1 MNIFKR
7 ILSIFCLVLLV
18 GALLAL
24 SSCGGGETAEKD
36 ITGVEFKDLEV
47 AYDGTEKAIA
57 VTGTLPE
64 GVTVSYTKNKGTI
77 PGVYNATAT
86 LTGEGYK
93 TLTLNAKLTI
103 QLGNIEGITFAGG
116 TYTYDGTEKKVEITG
131 TLPEGVTVS
140 YESNTGT
147 NAGTYSAK
155 ATLSGEYYNTKVLNT
170 TLKIDPAKIEG
181 ITFEGATVV
190 YDGTE
195 KKIEIAG
202 TLPEGVTVAYENNVA
217 TDAGTYIA
225 KATVTG
231 ANYEK
236 LELNAVLEITK
247 ADITGVSFE
256 GASFTYDGTEKK
268 VEITG
273 TLPEGVTVSYEGNT
287 GTNADV
293 YTAKA
298 TLTGANYNPLT
309 LTATLEI
316 KKADITDIT
325 FTGATYEYDGNEKTI
340 EIVGTLPEG
349 VTVSYT
355 GNKGTNVG
363 NYPATAVISGANY
376 NTLTLNATLVITEP
390 TPPPKQD
397 ITGVTLKDG
406 EFTYDGTVKSIAVEG
421 TLPEGV
427 SVDYKVTG
435 NATDAGTYPV
445 VATLT
450 GEGYNELVLQA
461 NIVIK
466 KADITGITFANGEF
480 VYDGAEKTITV
491 TGELPTG
498 VQVQYGANKATTVG
512 VYNATAVLSG
522 ANYNTLTLTATLPLT
537 TADINTPNVEGI
549 TLPDKEFNYN
559 GEKHY
564 LEISGTLPEGVT
576 VTYENNGKT
585 YAGTYIV
592 TVTITGENYN
602 TLVLT
607 ATLTIKPTSEG
618 GLV

>member
-1 MNIFKR
+1 MKR
-7 ILSIFCLVLLV
+7 LLTLVIIVLATLLS
-18 GALLAL
+18 L
-24 SSCGGGETAEKD
+24 SACAGEEIDVDSISFESAEF
-36 ITGVEFKDLEV
+36 E
-47 AYDGTEKAIA
+47 YDGTEK
-57 VTGTLPE
+57 
-64 GVTVSYTKNKGTI
+64 S
-77 PGVYNATAT
+77 
-86 LTGEGYK
+86 
-93 TLTLNAKLTI
+93 
-103 QLGNIEGITFAGG
+103 IEA
-116 TYTYDGTEKKVEITG
+116 
-131 TLPEGVTVS
+131 
-140 YESNTGT
+140 
-147 NAGTYSAK
+147 
-155 ATLSGEYYNTKVLNT
+155 
-170 TLKIDPAKIEG
+170 
-181 ITFEGATVV
+181 
-190 YDGTE
+190 
-195 KKIEIAG
+195 
-202 TLPEGVTVAYENNVA
+202 
-217 TDAGTYIA
+217 
-225 KATVTG
+225 
-231 ANYEK
+231 
-236 LELNAVLEITK
+236 
-247 ADITGVSFE
+247 TGV
-256 GASFTYDGTEKK
+256 
-268 VEITG
+268 
-273 TLPEGVTVSYEGNT
+273 PEGVTVSYEGNT

-316 KKADITDIT
+316 KKADITDVT

-406 EFTYDGTVKSIAVEG
+406 EFTYDGTAKSIAVEG

-466 KADITGITFANGEF
+466 KADITGITFVKGEF
-480 VYDGAEKTITV
+480 VYDGTEKTITV

-498 VQVQYGANKATTVG
+498 AQVQYTANKATNVG

-522 ANYNTLTLTATLPLT
+522 ANYNTLTLTATLT
-537 TADINTPNVEGI
+537 ITKANITGI
-549 TLPDKEFNYN
+549 TFSDKTLEYN
-559 GEKHY
+559 GEQQFIA
-564 LEISGTLPEGVT
+564 ISGELPEGVT

-585 YAGTYIV
+585 YAGTYTV
-592 TVTITGENYN
+592 TVTITGDNYN

-618 GLV
+618 GLVTPEHKFN